1 MDLALMRFK
10 DFLQLRQD
18 EKGLSSIYDPIRKK
32 WLVLQP
38 EEMVRQLVVA
48 YLLEEKRYNK
58 NRIKVEKSLR
68 VNTLARRCDVLVYDR
83 DMQPFLL
90 IECKAPQ
97 VKISEATFR
106 QLAAYNLPLRV
117 PYLLAVNGIAAYC
130 CRMDY
135 EKESWEL
142 LETVPEYPGF

>member
-1 MDLALMRFK
+1 MDLGLMRYK
-10 DFLQLRQD
+10 ELLQLRQSA
-18 EKGLSSIYDPIRKK
+18 EGAAIYDPIRKK

-38 EEMVRQLVVA
+38 EEMVRQLAVL

-58 NRIKVEKSLR
+58 NRIKIEKSLR
-68 VNTLARRCDVLVYDR
+68 VNTLYKRCDVLVYDP
-83 DMQPFLL
+83 DMRPFLL
-90 IECKAPQ
+90 VECKAPQ

-106 QLAAYNLPLRV
+106 QLAAYNFPLRV

-135 EKESWEL
+135 ETESWEL
-142 LETVPEYPGF
+142 QDSIPDYPG

>member
-1 MDLALMRFK
+1 MDLSLLRFK
-10 DFLQLRQD
+10 DQLQLRQSAA
-18 EKGLSSIYDPIRKK
+18 GVAIYDSIRKK

-38 EEMVRQLVVA
+38 EEMVRQLAVL
-48 YLLEEKRYNK
+48 YLIEEKRYNK
-58 NRIKVEKSLR
+58 NRIKIEKSLR
-68 VNTLARRCDVLVYDR
+68 VNTLYKRCDILVYDQ
-83 DMQPFLL
+83 DMRPFLL
-90 IECKAPQ
+90 VECKAPQ

-135 EKESWEL
+135 ETESWAL
-142 LETVPEYPGF
+142 QDSIPDYPS

>member
-10 DFLQLRQD
+10 NKLQLRQNV
-18 EKGLSSIYDPIRKK
+18 ENTAIYDPIRKK

-38 EEMVRQLVVA
+38 EEMVRQLAVL
-48 YLLEEKRYNK
+48 YLLEEKQFNK

-68 VNTLARRCDVLVYDR
+68 VNTLAKRCDILVYDP
-83 DMQPFLL
+83 DMRPFLL
-90 IECKAPQ
+90 VECKAPQ

-135 EKESWEL
+135 ETESWEL
-142 LETVPEYPGF
+142 QDAVPDYPV